1 MYRHVCFSINNS
13 FELLHLF
20 RSVYIIVLI
29 DIINKA
35 IVVLINITFVVILL
49 MNNKLIIDIAY
60 ILCNIYST
68 SCLF

>member
-1 MYRHVCFSINNS
+1 M
-13 FELLHLF
+13 
-20 RSVYIIVLI
+20 LI

-49 MNNKLIIDIAY
+49 MNNKLIINIAY
-60 ILCNIYST
+60 ILSNIYST